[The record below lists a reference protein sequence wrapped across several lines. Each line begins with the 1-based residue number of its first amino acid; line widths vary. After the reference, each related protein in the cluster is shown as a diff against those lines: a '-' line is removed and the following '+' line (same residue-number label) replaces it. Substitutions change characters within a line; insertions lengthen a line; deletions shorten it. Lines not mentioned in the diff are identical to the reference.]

1 MNDPDQA
8 FVWPPGMDGDLPE
21 RLWVDEGSGWGEE
34 RGAAG
39 VTAGLVSLAF
49 IRAALRRSAKFWC
62 ATGMLGLLIG
72 SALYVKYPPADH
84 ATASVLVVQY
94 PGQDPAVEVQ
104 TDVSLA
110 SSQAVAQ
117 RVVQQL
123 GLHQTVASF
132 QAAYTVTAITDTVL
146 ILNVGAPS
154 SAEAVRRVSALAE
167 AFLQYRARYMRA
179 QEQQLVTDLD
189 QQFSAAQQQLNS
201 INAQISQLSA
211 HPSSPDQQTEINNLE
226 GQRGNQAQ
234 IEEYVTGAKATAK
247 TTTDAVVAN
256 SELLNS
262 ATALPRSRTKGPALY
277 VGGGLLGGLAAG
289 MAIVIVSALVSDRL
303 RRRGDVA
310 EALGAPV
317 RLSVGSLRR
326 GRLPTRPWRAQKR
339 NHDMRRVVTYLRS
352 AVPGSSRGPAGLAV
366 VAVDDVDVAMRAVAA
381 VAGSYAGE
389 DKQVVVADLSGGARL
404 ARLLG
409 VRKPGVRTV
418 TWNGAE
424 LVVVLPDPDDVAP
437 VGPVNAAVSPM
448 AAAPAPEAVIS
459 ACASADLVLTLATL
473 DPAFGGDHLAT
484 WATDAVAVVTAGE
497 SSVVRLHAVGE
508 MIRLAGMRLDS
519 AVLVGADKDDESLGV
534 APAPDEPAPVRP
546 V

>member
-1 MNDPDQA
+1 VNDPDRA
-8 FVWPPGMDGDLPE
+8 FIWPPGMDGDLPD
-21 RLWVDEGSGWGEE
+21 RLWVDEVPGWGEE
-34 RGAAG
+34 RSAAD
-39 VTAGLVSLAF
+39 VTAGLVSMAF
-49 IRAALRRSAKFWC
+49 IRAALRRGAKFWC
-62 ATGMLGLLIG
+62 ATAVLGLLIG

-110 SSQAVAQ
+110 SSQAVAA

-132 QAAYTVTAITDTVL
+132 QASYTVTAITDTVL
-146 ILNVGAPS
+146 TLNVGAPS

-201 INAQISQLSA
+201 INAQISQLSSA
-211 HPSSPDQQTEINNLE
+211 HPSPDQQTEINNLE

-256 SELLNS
+256 SQLLNS

-310 EALGAPV
+310 DALGAPV

-326 GRLPTRPWRAQKR
+326 GRLPTLPWRAHKR

-389 DKQVVVADLSGGARL
+389 DKQVVVADLSDGARL
-404 ARLLG
+404 ARLLS
-409 VRKPGVRTV
+409 VRQPGVRTV
-418 TWNGAE
+418 TWNGTQ
-424 LVVVLPDPDDVAP
+424 LVVVLPDPDDMAP
-437 VGPVNAAVSPM
+437 VGPMNGAVSPM
-448 AAAPAPEAVIS
+448 TAAPAPEAVIS
-459 ACASADLVLTLATL
+459 ACTSADLVLTLVTL

-497 SSVVRLHAVGE
+497 SSAVRLHAVGE
-508 MIRLAGMRLDS
+508 MLRLAGMRLDS
-519 AVLVGADKDDESLGV
+519 AVLIGADKDDESLGV